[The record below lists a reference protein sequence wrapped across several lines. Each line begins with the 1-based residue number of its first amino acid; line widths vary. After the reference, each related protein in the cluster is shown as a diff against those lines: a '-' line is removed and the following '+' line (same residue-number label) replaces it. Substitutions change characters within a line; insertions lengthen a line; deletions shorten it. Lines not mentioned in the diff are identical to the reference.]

1 MLGPATAGQLRGDVT
16 QQGREIR
23 TKARCPLSLRVAGLH
38 EAPIPL
44 VSYPSPQ
51 LLAGGGRFL
60 LFGQAQRQKDRG
72 KLEEGGCTSEEHP
85 CLSHSLPKVH
95 AKQAV
100 SGEPSATTCTKFP
113 SDNSAGETFLLTLET
128 SALGL
133 SGYVNPTT

>member
-51 LLAGGGRFL
+51 LLAGGERFL

-72 KLEEGGCTSEEHP
+72 ELEEGGCTSA

-95 AKQAV
+95 PKQAV

-113 SDNSAGETFLLTLET
+113 SDNSAGETFLLTLKT

-133 SGYVNPTT
+133 SG